1 VPRVLQGPQ
10 ALLVRLERQVRRDRQ
25 ALLELRGLPGQR
37 EQRELLERKVRQG
50 HKDLQALLEQL
61 DLKE

>member
-1 VPRVLQGPQ
+1 
-10 ALLVRLERQVRRDRQ
+10 VRLERQVRRDRQ

-50 HKDLQALLEQL
+50 HKDLRALLEQL